1 MASFQGLWSVRRRSD
16 EASFRREPA
25 KLLPRIA
32 FACACTCFTALR
44 CCFDK
49 VDHIGYL
56 KREKEE
62 DLVTAL
68 QWCDLNLP
76 AGSYYADW
84 TPFDHPQLGLV
95 EIGGWRYKFV
105 VRLLLTRNCTGT
117 ARLTALTG
125 FGSCGVCAVAES
137 TAVSS
142 RS

>member
-1 MASFQGLWSVRRRSD
+1 MLSGQ
-16 EASFRREPA
+16 
-25 KLLPRIA
+25 
-32 FACACTCFTALR
+32 
-44 CCFDK
+44 

-68 QWCDLNLP
+68 KWCDENLP
-76 AGSYYADW
+76 AGSFYADW
-84 TPFDHPQLGLV
+84 TPFDHPQLGPV

-105 VRLLLTRNCTGT
+105 VRIFSRATTFVRGPSS
-117 ARLTALTG
+117 RLEDLTG
-125 FGSCGVCAVAES
+125 WSCGTCAVAES